1 MIPLNYH
8 HLYYFYVIAKEGT
21 ISKACHVLHL
31 AQPTLSAQLK
41 QFEKTLGNALFD
53 RDKKK
58 LILTEEGKTVFNYAK
73 KIFDLGNEMQSIVQ
87 TGIIREREFVHLGVV
102 SGMPREF
109 SRALVSHVL
118 KKYPKSHINL
128 HEAPLQEL
136 ILKLEDLSLDII
148 LTETSVSPGE
158 GIECESRQIGKI
170 PIIFATSPELAKIYK
185 KKIGLH
191 AEIPFVIPTNP
202 PQVYSQVRDLLASG
216 KLNPKIVAEVQDVEV
231 ARLLALE
238 KWGIAPVNK
247 FSLQMSKPDKGLVE
261 VDWIFPEPIY
271 ENLYLVTRKRHY
283 PNPLANY
290 LLDTFRL

>member
-21 ISKACHVLHL
+21 ISKACDILHL
-31 AQPTLSAQLK
+31 AQPTLSSQLK
-41 QFEKTLGNALFD
+41 QFEKSLKHSLFD

-87 TGIIREREFVHLGVV
+87 TGIIRDREFVHMGVV
-102 SGMPREF
+102 SGMPRAF

-118 KKYPKSHINL
+118 KKYPQSHVNL
-128 HEAPLQEL
+128 FEAPLEEL
-136 ILKLEDLSLDII
+136 IQRLEDLSLDII

-158 GIECESRQIGKI
+158 GIDCESRQVGKI
-170 PIIFATSPELAKIYK
+170 PIIFATLPDLAKLYK
-185 KKIGLH
+185 KKISKH
-191 AEIPFVIPTNP
+191 AEIPFVVPTNP
-202 PQVYSQVRDLLASG
+202 PQVYTQVRDLLASG

-238 KWGIAPVNK
+238 KWGIAPVNQ
-247 FSLQMSKPDKGLVE
+247 FSLQMSKPDKGLVA